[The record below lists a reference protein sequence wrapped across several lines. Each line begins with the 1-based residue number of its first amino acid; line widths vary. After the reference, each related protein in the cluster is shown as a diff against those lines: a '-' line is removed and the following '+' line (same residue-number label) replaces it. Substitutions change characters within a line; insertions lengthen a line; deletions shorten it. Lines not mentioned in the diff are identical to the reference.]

1 MGEFFEKI
9 FSTWY
14 GLIAFCVVA
23 VIIWILLSV
32 LLYRCFFKRFY
43 DIVLSSC
50 AIIILSPLLIFLMI
64 SGAINMKGNPF
75 FVQRR
80 PGKNGKIFKLI
91 KFRTMT
97 VERDEAGELLPDNK
111 RLTRYGRILRASS
124 LDELP
129 ELFNIFIGQMSI
141 VGPRPLLVE
150 YLDYYTAEE
159 NLRHSVRGG
168 LTGWAQVNGRNTVGW
183 DQRLR
188 YDVYY
193 VRHISVWLDIKIIF
207 MTIGKVLCRSGL
219 SADSAQSETN
229 FADERRSKQA
239 AEVEG
244 DD

>member
-14 GLIAFCVVA
+14 GVTIFCVAVA
-23 VIIWILLSV
+23 IIWILLSA

-43 DIVLSSC
+43 DIILSGL
-50 AIIILSPLLIFLMI
+50 AIVILSPLLIFLI
-64 SGAINMKGNPF
+64 ICGAINMKGNPF

-97 VERDEAGELLPDNK
+97 AEKDEAGNFLPDDK
-111 RLTRYGRILRASS
+111 RLTRYGRILRSSS

-129 ELFNIFIGQMSI
+129 ELFNIFIGQMSV

-168 LTGWAQVNGRNTVGW
+168 LTGWAQVNGRNAVGW

-193 VRHISVWLDIKIIF
+193 VRNISLWFDIKIIF
-207 MTIGKVLCRSGL
+207 MTVGKVLCRSGL

-229 FADERRSKQA
+229 FADERRLKQT
-239 AEVEG
+239 AEVES

>member
-14 GLIAFCVVA
+14 GVTIFCVAVA
-23 VIIWILLSV
+23 IIWILLSA

-43 DIVLSSC
+43 DIILSGL
-50 AIIILSPLLIFLMI
+50 AIVILSPLLIFLI
-64 SGAINMKGNPF
+64 ICGAINMKGNPF

-97 VERDEAGELLPDNK
+97 AEKDEAGNFLPDDK
-111 RLTRYGRILRASS
+111 RLTRYGRILRSSS

-129 ELFNIFIGQMSI
+129 ELFNIFIGQMSV

-168 LTGWAQVNGRNTVGW
+168 LTGWAQVNGRNAVGW

-193 VRHISVWLDIKIIF
+193 VRNISLWFDIKIIF
-207 MTIGKVLCRSGL
+207 MTVGKVLCRSGL

-229 FADERRSKQA
+229 FADERRIKQT
-239 AEVEG
+239 AEVES

>member
-14 GLIAFCVVA
+14 GVTIFCVAVA
-23 VIIWILLSV
+23 IIWILLSA

-43 DIVLSSC
+43 DIILSGL
-50 AIIILSPLLIFLMI
+50 AIVILSPLLIFLI
-64 SGAINMKGNPF
+64 ICGAINMKGNPF

-97 VERDEAGELLPDNK
+97 AEKDEAGNFLPDDK
-111 RLTRYGRILRASS
+111 RLTRYGRILRSSS

-129 ELFNIFIGQMSI
+129 ELFNIFIGQMSV

-159 NLRHSVRGG
+159 KLRHSVRGG
-168 LTGWAQVNGRNTVGW
+168 LTGWAQVNGRNAVGW

-193 VRHISVWLDIKIIF
+193 VRNISLWFDIKIIF
-207 MTIGKVLCRSGL
+207 MTVGKVLCRSGL

-229 FADERRSKQA
+229 FADERRLKQT
-239 AEVEG
+239 AEVES

>member
-14 GLIAFCVVA
+14 GVTIFCVAVA
-23 VIIWILLSV
+23 IIWILLSA

-43 DIVLSSC
+43 DIILSGL
-50 AIIILSPLLIFLMI
+50 AIVILSPLLIFLI
-64 SGAINMKGNPF
+64 ICGAINMKGNPF

-97 VERDEAGELLPDNK
+97 AEKDEAGNFLPDDK
-111 RLTRYGRILRASS
+111 RLTRYGRILRSSS

-129 ELFNIFIGQMSI
+129 ELFNIFIGQMSV

-168 LTGWAQVNGRNTVGW
+168 LTGWAQVNGRNAVGW

-193 VRHISVWLDIKIIF
+193 IRNISLWFDIKIIF
-207 MTIGKVLCRSGL
+207 MTVGKVLCRSGL

-229 FADERRSKQA
+229 FADERRLKQT
-239 AEVEG
+239 AEVES

>member
-9 FSTWY
+9 FSMWY
-14 GLIAFCVVA
+14 GVTIFCVAVA
-23 VIIWILLSV
+23 IIWILLSA

-43 DIVLSSC
+43 DIILSGL
-50 AIIILSPLLIFLMI
+50 AIVILSPLLIFLI
-64 SGAINMKGNPF
+64 ICGAINMKGNPF

-97 VERDEAGELLPDNK
+97 AEKDEAGNFLPDDK
-111 RLTRYGRILRASS
+111 RLTRYGRILRSSS

-129 ELFNIFIGQMSI
+129 ELFNIFIGQMSV

-168 LTGWAQVNGRNTVGW
+168 LTGWAQVNGRNAVGW

-193 VRHISVWLDIKIIF
+193 VRNISLWFDIKIIF
-207 MTIGKVLCRSGL
+207 MTVGKVLCRSGL

-229 FADERRSKQA
+229 FADERRLKQT
-239 AEVEG
+239 AEVES